1 MNSLA
6 PHDFRPDVADAGVDL
21 TGISGAAALSPDQ
34 VPAYLRDHYWWAY
47 VHPNA
52 VRVFERQ
59 WLVNAI
65 VWGNY
70 PRLRDLALDTLGDS
84 LTGRTLQIACA
95 YGDLTNLLAE
105 RIAAD
110 GGKLDVVDVLE
121 VQTENL
127 RGKLAPGLPV
137 RLINMD
143 SSDLDYDEATFDRT
157 LLFFLLHEQP
167 EDVRRRTIA
176 EALRVTRPG
185 GKLVIVATD
194 TLPFADYLTCRKW
207 HLVSSVFWNDGWFAD
222 VVRFVNTHGV
232 RNSEWWARMLP
243 ALERGNPAVRG
254 FLDSFVGETV
264 GELFPDRESCI
275 AFYSQ
280 PENFRKLGNGEIGDN
295 LMYRYR
301 AIASFQG

>member
-185 GKLVIVATD
+185 GKLVIVDYARPYAWNP
-194 TLPFADYLTCRKW
+194 LRWLFQPVLARLEPFALDLWRNDLSAWTPPAWADEASRPKRFFGGLYQMVTLTR
-207 HLVSSVFWNDGWFAD
+207 
-222 VVRFVNTHGV
+222 
-232 RNSEWWARMLP
+232 
-243 ALERGNPAVRG
+243 
-254 FLDSFVGETV
+254 
-264 GELFPDRESCI
+264 
-275 AFYSQ
+275 
-280 PENFRKLGNGEIGDN
+280 
-295 LMYRYR
+295 
-301 AIASFQG
+301 